1 VCNIIAILMAQ
12 KFMLSNSKVAY
23 QQHDH
28 HRCQSAAL
36 ARAKALCER
45 DGARLTPIRETV
57 LRLIWQSHR
66 PLGAYDII
74 ERLSETSGQRVVPPT
89 VYRALDFLL
98 GQGLVHRLATL
109 NAYIGC
115 PFPDNAH
122 SNVFMLCRA
131 CGSVAEY
138 SVEAIDKAIVATAER
153 SGFAIDSQA
162 IEVSGLCPRCRD
174 GAGVDETNDSGSGL

>member
-1 VCNIIAILMAQ
+1 
-12 KFMLSNSKVAY
+12 MLSNSKAAY
-23 QQHDH
+23 LRHDH
-28 HRCQSAAL
+28 DRCQSAAL
-36 ARAKALCER
+36 AQAKALCQR

-74 ERLSETSGQRVVPPT
+74 ERLSETSGQRVAPPT

-98 GQGLVHRLATL
+98 SRGLVHRLATL

-131 CGSVAEY
+131 CSSVAEY

-153 SGFAIDSQA
+153 AGFAIDSQA
-162 IEVSGLCPRCRD
+162 IEVSGLCPGCKES
-174 GAGVDETNDSGSGL
+174 AGVDKSNTSGRGP

>member
-1 VCNIIAILMAQ
+1 MI
-12 KFMLSNSKVAY
+12 SNSKVAY
-23 QQHDH
+23 WQHDH
-28 HRCQSAAL
+28 GRCQSAAL
-36 ARAKALCER
+36 ARAKALCQR
-45 DGARLTPIRETV
+45 DGVRLTPIRETV
-57 LRLIWQSHR
+57 LGLIWQSHR

-98 GQGLVHRLATL
+98 GRGLVHRLATL

-122 SNVFMLCRA
+122 SNVFMLCQA

-138 SVEAIDKAIVATAER
+138 TVEAIDKAIVATAER
-153 SGFAIDSQA
+153 AGFAIDSQA
-162 IEVSGLCPRCRD
+162 IEVSGLCPGCKEA
-174 GAGVDETNDSGSGL
+174 AGVDESSTDGSGP